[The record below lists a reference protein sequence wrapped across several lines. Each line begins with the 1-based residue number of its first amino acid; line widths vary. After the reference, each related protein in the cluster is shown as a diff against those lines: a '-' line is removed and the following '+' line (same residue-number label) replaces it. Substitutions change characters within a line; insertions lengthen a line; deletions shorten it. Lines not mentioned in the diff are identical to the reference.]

1 MACDGKLECRP
12 HRSAPRRRSSAWPT
26 GSCGRSEGSE
36 AASCTASALPAGG
49 AAGGGDGGGDGGGR
63 GRELSS
69 ASAVAFLLKT
79 VRVSEKGGGAE
90 SKGMEWICEKGEAGV
105 GVTCESS

>member
-12 HRSAPRRRSSAWPT
+12 HRSARRRRSSAWPT

-49 AAGGGDGGGDGGGR
+49 PAGGGDGGGDGGG
-63 GRELSS
+63 GVE
-69 ASAVAFLLKT
+69 
-79 VRVSEKGGGAE
+79 EGE
-90 SKGMEWICEKGEAGV
+90 S
-105 GVTCESS
+105 